1 MTEDGQHNFSAF
13 TPLETNGHNCW
24 QSGNPLTGNNI
35 LFLTGFT
42 LIEVIIVLMIIGII
56 SAIAIPLY
64 TSASSVQLKTAA
76 NMVASD
82 LEYAKNLAMST
93 GKNYSVVFDN
103 STESYSINDA
113 NGQVISHPVRIGA
126 SYIVNFATDNRLNKV
141 DIANA
146 SFGLT
151 STVKFDYLGTPFDGS
166 GNPLN
171 SGFVRLRAEGNT
183 LTVRVEPVTG
193 YVSIDANS

>member
-1 MTEDGQHNFSAF
+1 MTENGQYDSSAF
-13 TPLETNGHNCW
+13 TPLETDGHNRW
-24 QSGNPLTGNNI
+24 LSGNPLAKWNI

-56 SAIAIPLY
+56 SAIAVPLY
-64 TSASSVQLKTAA
+64 VSAASVQLKTAA
-76 NMVASD
+76 NIIACD

-93 GKNYSVVFDN
+93 GRNYSVVFDV
-103 STESYSINDA
+103 STESYRINDA
-113 NGQVISHPVRIGA
+113 NGQVISHPVHIGA
-126 SYIVNFATDNRLNKV
+126 NYIVNFANDNRLNKV
-141 DIANA
+141 NIVSAT
-146 SFGLT
+146 FGTT
-151 STVKFDYLGTPFDGS
+151 STVKFDYLGAPFDGS

-171 SGFVRLRAEGNT
+171 SGSVRLNAEGNI